1 MKTKTTHTTFK
12 VEKEKNEQVLTEKQA
27 IARARRQVLKQLCNE
42 LQKEAEEQGRQE
54 KPNILLREFYAKAG
68 HKELKTFNE
77 WKKEGYYIRK
87 GEKAILL
94 WGKPKP
100 SRLSKE
106 IAKME
111 GKPEEEA
118 ENDFY
123 PLAYLYSNKQVET
136 RI

>member
-1 MKTKTTHTTFK
+1 MKTKSTHTTLK

-27 IARARRQVLKQLCNE
+27 IARARRKALKDLCNT
-42 LQKEAEEQGRQE
+42 LQAAAKAAGMEET
-54 KPNILLREFYAKAG
+54 PNELLREFYAQAG